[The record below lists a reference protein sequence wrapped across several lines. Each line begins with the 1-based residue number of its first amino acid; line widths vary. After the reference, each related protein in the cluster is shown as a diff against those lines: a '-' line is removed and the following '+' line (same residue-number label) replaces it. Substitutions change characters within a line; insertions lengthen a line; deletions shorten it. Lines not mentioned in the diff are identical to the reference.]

1 MISLIAAVGK
11 NLELGKDGELLWHL
25 PEDFKYFKEVT
36 MGHPILMGHK
46 TFSSLPNLLS
56 GRKHIILTRH
66 PEILEKEIAG
76 KHYTGKKPEI
86 EIITQLFDVI
96 DKYKASSEE
105 LFVIGGGNMFKQ
117 TIEYADK
124 LYLTEISGECEEADV
139 YFPEFNKE
147 HFKKEVVAKGRDEK
161 YGLNYS
167 FVVYTRK

>member
-1 MISLIAAVGK
+1 MISLIAGVGK
-11 NLELGKDGELLWHL
+11 NLEIGGGGCLIWHL
-25 PEDFKYFKEVT
+25 PEDLRYFKKIT
-36 MGHPILMGHK
+36 LGHPILMGHK

-105 LFVIGGGNMFKQ
+105 LFVIGGGNIFKQ

-139 YFPEFNKE
+139 YFPEFNRKD
-147 HFKKEVVAKGRDEK
+147 FRREVVKKGYDND
-161 YGLNYS
+161 LAYS

>member
-46 TFSSLPNLLS
+46 TFSSLPSLLP

-66 PEILEKEIAG
+66 PETLEKEV
-76 KHYTGKKPEI
+76 KDKLFTGERPEV
-86 EIITQLFDVI
+86 EIITELFETI
-96 DKYKASSEE
+96 DKYQGSSEE
-105 LFVIGGGNMFKQ
+105 LFIIGGGNIYKQ

-147 HFKKEVVAKGRDEK
+147 HFRKEVVAKGRDEK
-161 YGLNYS
+161 YGLTYS